1 MAKPKAFPKKRRV
14 STRGSSDEGE
24 SDNKE
29 HGSDND
35 TQPSADETFGNMGN
49 IMSKIL
55 KTSSTDPKA
64 PILAK
69 RRAVER
75 KIQDEKLE
83 NRARKLVRRELRE
96 ARDAAHIVPDMS
108 TANAEKTLR
117 KVATRGVV
125 QLFNAVNTHQ
135 VNKEKAEK
143 AVQAAKEA
151 KRAKPT
157 SVKEKTSEDVK
168 ALSKASFLELLKMGG
183 ARTKKAE

>member
-1 MAKPKAFPKKRRV
+1 MVKVGTFKKKKLSKV
-14 STRGSSDEGE
+14 DSDGH
-24 SDNKE
+24 SD
-29 HGSDND
+29 SD
-35 TQPSADETFGNMGN
+35 TQSSADEVSGNMGN

-55 KTSSTDPKA
+55 RTSSTDPKT

-83 NRARKLVRRELRE
+83 HRARKLVRRELRE
-96 ARDAAHIVPDMS
+96 ARDAAHIIPEMS
-108 TANAEKTLR
+108 TANLEKILR

-143 AVQAAKEA
+143 AAQIAKEA
-151 KRAKPT
+151 KRSKPT
-157 SVKEKTSEDVK
+157 NLVKEKTLFTDVK

-183 ARTKKAE
+183 TRPKKTE